1 MTANTIARGAKP
13 MRPGRLG
20 RLVRRL
26 EPAAYLAPYL
36 LAFSLFFVIPFF
48 YGIMISFFDWNLFF
62 PEQTVFVGFDN
73 YAKILFD
80 TGSIFHRYFWQGL
93 GNTALF
99 VVLAV
104 PLLIAIP
111 LFFAILIDLE
121 PPGYRFFRTVL
132 FMPTILS
139 ISAVI
144 LIWKWQFYNN
154 GGFLNALL
162 VKLGFAE
169 IPFLI
174 AQPWAWIT
182 ILVVTVWWTMG
193 TNMVIFGAGLKNI
206 DKSLYEAAAI
216 DGASYAQT
224 LRHVTVPLLAPQ
236 MFIVALTTMIASFN
250 IYGQPD
256 LLTNGGPQFTTTV
269 LMMRIRGLAFGAN
282 AEPGVATAMAIL
294 MGLVMI
300 VVSIV
305 QARYLRKRGE

>member
-1 MTANTIARGAKP
+1 MEKTMTIR
-13 MRPGRLG
+13 RPGRIRRFL
-20 RLVRRL
+20 RRL
-26 EPAAYLAPYL
+26 EPAAYLSPYL
-36 LAFSLFFVIPFF
+36 AAFSLFFVIPFF

-62 PEQTVFVGFDN
+62 PEQTVYVGFDN
-73 YAKILFD
+73 YYEILFD
-80 TGSIFHRYFWQGL
+80 AGSIFHRYFWQGL

-99 VVLAV
+99 VVLSV

-121 PPGYRFFRTVL
+121 PPGYRFFRTLL
-132 FMPTILS
+132 FLPTILS

-154 GGFLNALL
+154 GGFLNSLL
-162 VKLGFAE
+162 VKLGFE
-169 IPFLI
+169 EVPFLI
-174 AQPWAWIT
+174 AQPWAWIA

-216 DGASYAQT
+216 DGATYAQT

-256 LLTNGGPQFTTTV
+256 LLTNGGPQFSTTV

-282 AEPGVATAMAIL
+282 ADPGVATAMAL
-294 MGLVMI
+294 CMGFIMI
-300 VVSIV
+300 VVSVV

>member
-1 MTANTIARGAKP
+1 MTLR
-13 MRPGRLG
+13 RPGRIKRFL
-20 RLVRRL
+20 RRL
-26 EPAAYLAPYL
+26 EPAAYLSPYL
-36 LAFSLFFVIPFF
+36 AAFSLFFVIPFF

-62 PEQTVFVGFDN
+62 PEQTVYVGFDN
-73 YAKILFD
+73 YYEILFD
-80 TGSIFHRYFWQGL
+80 AGSIFHRYFWQGL

-99 VVLAV
+99 VVLSV

-121 PPGYRFFRTVL
+121 PPGYRFFRTLL
-132 FMPTILS
+132 FLPTILS

-154 GGFLNALL
+154 GGFLNSLL

-174 AQPWAWIT
+174 AQPWAWIA
-182 ILVVTVWWTMG
+182 ILIVTVWWTMG

-216 DGASYAQT
+216 DGATYAQT

-256 LLTNGGPQFTTTV
+256 LLTSGGPQFSTTV

-282 AEPGVATAMAIL
+282 ADPGVATAMAIL
-294 MGLVMI
+294 MGFIMI
-300 VVSIV
+300 VVSVV

>member
-1 MTANTIARGAKP
+1 MEKAMTLR
-13 MRPGRLG
+13 RPGRIKRFL
-20 RLVRRL
+20 RRL
-26 EPAAYLAPYL
+26 EPAAYLSPYL
-36 LAFSLFFVIPFF
+36 AAFSLFFVIPFF

-62 PEQTVFVGFDN
+62 PEQTVYVGFDN
-73 YAKILFD
+73 YYEILFD
-80 TGSIFHRYFWQGL
+80 AGSIFHRYFWQGL

-99 VVLAV
+99 VVLSV

-121 PPGYRFFRTVL
+121 PPGYRFFRTLL
-132 FMPTILS
+132 FLPTILS

-154 GGFLNALL
+154 GGFLNSLL

-174 AQPWAWIT
+174 AQPWAWIA
-182 ILVVTVWWTMG
+182 ILIVTVWWTMG

-216 DGASYAQT
+216 DGATYAQT

-256 LLTNGGPQFTTTV
+256 LLTSGGPQFSTTV

-282 AEPGVATAMAIL
+282 ADPGVATAMAIL
-294 MGLVMI
+294 MGFIMI
-300 VVSIV
+300 VVSVV

>member
-1 MTANTIARGAKP
+1 MEKTMTIR
-13 MRPGRLG
+13 RPGRIRRFL
-20 RLVRRL
+20 RRL
-26 EPAAYLAPYL
+26 EPAAYLSPYL
-36 LAFSLFFVIPFF
+36 AAFSLFFVIPFF

-62 PEQTVFVGFDN
+62 PEQTVYVGFDN
-73 YAKILFD
+73 YYEILFD
-80 TGSIFHRYFWQGL
+80 AGSIFHRYFWQGL

-99 VVLAV
+99 VVLSV

-121 PPGYRFFRTVL
+121 PPGYRFFRTLL
-132 FMPTILS
+132 FLPTILS

-154 GGFLNALL
+154 GGFLNSLL
-162 VKLGFAE
+162 VKLGLE
-169 IPFLI
+169 EVPFLI
-174 AQPWAWIT
+174 AQPWAWIA

-216 DGASYAQT
+216 DGATYAQT

-256 LLTNGGPQFTTTV
+256 LLTNGGPQFSTTV

-282 AEPGVATAMAIL
+282 ADPGVATAMAL
-294 MGLVMI
+294 CMGFIMI
-300 VVSIV
+300 VVSVV

>member
-1 MTANTIARGAKP
+1 MEKAMTIR
-13 MRPGRLG
+13 RPGRIKRFL
-20 RLVRRL
+20 RRL
-26 EPAAYLAPYL
+26 EPAAYLSPYL
-36 LAFSLFFVIPFF
+36 AAFSLFFVIPFF

-62 PEQTVFVGFDN
+62 PEQTVYVGFDN
-73 YAKILFD
+73 YYEILFD
-80 TGSIFHRYFWQGL
+80 AGSIFHRYFWQGL
-93 GNTALF
+93 GNTVLF

-121 PPGYRFFRTVL
+121 PPGYRFFRTLL
-132 FMPTILS
+132 FLPTILS

-154 GGFLNALL
+154 GGFLNSLL
-162 VKLGFAE
+162 VKLGFEE

-174 AQPWAWIT
+174 AQPWAWIA

-216 DGASYAQT
+216 DGATYAQT

-256 LLTNGGPQFTTTV
+256 LLTNGGPQFSTTV

-282 AEPGVATAMAIL
+282 ADPGVATAMALL
-294 MGLVMI
+294 MGFIMI
-300 VVSIV
+300 VVSVV

>member
-1 MTANTIARGAKP
+1 MEKTMTIR
-13 MRPGRLG
+13 RPGRIKRFL
-20 RLVRRL
+20 RRL
-26 EPAAYLAPYL
+26 EPAAYLSPYL
-36 LAFSLFFVIPFF
+36 AAFSLFFVIPFF

-62 PEQTVFVGFDN
+62 PEQTVYVGFDN
-73 YAKILFD
+73 YYEILFD
-80 TGSIFHRYFWQGL
+80 AGSIFHRYFWQGL

-99 VVLAV
+99 VVLSV

-121 PPGYRFFRTVL
+121 PPGYRFFRTLL
-132 FMPTILS
+132 FLPTILS

-154 GGFLNALL
+154 GGFLNSLL
-162 VKLGFAE
+162 VKLGLE
-169 IPFLI
+169 EVPFLI
-174 AQPWAWIT
+174 AQPWAWIA

-216 DGASYAQT
+216 DGATYAQT

-256 LLTNGGPQFTTTV
+256 LLTNGGPQFSTTV

-282 AEPGVATAMAIL
+282 ADPGVATAMAL
-294 MGLVMI
+294 CMGFIMI
-300 VVSIV
+300 VVSVV